1 MEARVKQIE
10 ANEPLEVMK
19 IENTTIKIFMS
30 DIAYKS
36 DEEIERALDRI
47 SDIWIDAY
55 INGRVDLKMLEK
67 LGPFEMINIF

>member
-1 MEARVKQIE
+1 MEEKIKPVVE
-10 ANEPLEVMK
+10 NEPIEVMK

-30 DIAYKS
+30 EYAYKN
-36 DEEIERALDRI
+36 DEEVEGALDRI

-55 INGRVDLKMLEK
+55 LNGRVNYEMLEK

>member
-1 MEARVKQIE
+1 MEVGVKQIE
-10 ANEPLEVMK
+10 ANEPLKVMK

-30 DIAYKS
+30 DFAYKG

-47 SDIWIDAY
+47 SNIWIDAY
-55 INGRVDLKMLEK
+55 INGRVDLEMLEK

>member
-30 DIAYKS
+30 DFAYKS

-47 SDIWIDAY
+47 SNIWIDAY
-55 INGRVDLKMLEK
+55 INGRVDLEVLEK